1 MCVCACVG
9 FQWRIQ
15 IPISFDAR
23 RIKSLEGQK
32 IYDVY
37 YWEEVIQEDGDG
49 GKVVVCRKKTEVR
62 RSEPGGDVEGAM
74 ESRGPSKVVFWSHGE
89 SSSHHGFQY

>member
-1 MCVCACVG
+1 MFVRVLIFNG
-9 FQWRIQ
+9 YHTNKYLYS
-15 IPISFDAR
+15 ISFDAR

-62 RSEPGGDVEGAM
+62 RRVFVGAWRGWGILSRQHGVQVTKMVEFEG
-74 ESRGPSKVVFWSHGE
+74 
-89 SSSHHGFQY
+89 